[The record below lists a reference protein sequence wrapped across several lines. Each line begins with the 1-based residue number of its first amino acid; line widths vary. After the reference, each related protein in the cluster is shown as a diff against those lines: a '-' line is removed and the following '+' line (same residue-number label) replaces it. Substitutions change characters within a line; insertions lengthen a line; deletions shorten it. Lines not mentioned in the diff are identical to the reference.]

1 VRELT
6 SQAAW
11 LSLDPGDDDPLQF
24 IGYLAATMEPVAP
37 GTAAAVQPLLDDPQV
52 EPVRVL
58 EVLLGMLQ
66 RDLQTAENEQLLL
79 VLDDLHCVD
88 SPTLAPLM
96 ALFLERRPARL
107 HIMLLGR
114 LATYGPL
121 TRLYATEQVLE
132 MSEVELRFQ
141 PEEMAIYLVQRGFS
155 PPTPEA
161 LAQLDAHTEGWI
173 IALRLITAAAGD
185 KRKIDELLAAA
196 QSKHGWLAEYLTIQ
210 ILADLPRAKRTFVLQ
225 TSILDRF
232 NRLLLAAVTDTAAVD
247 ALLSSLV
254 ETGLPLVQLD
264 SRQEWFRYHHLFQDL
279 LQNRLRQEL
288 NSTDIEELHRRA
300 AVWLAQHDQVSAAVQ
315 HALSAEDLS
324 LAAAIL
330 ETAVRPEILRGGTR
344 QAQSWLDL
352 FPNDA
357 LDQHPRLLLD
367 WCLLSLMR
375 VQKNLIDLVSRTDA
389 ALTSARLVEKERRRA
404 QAELTIYKIYGQVYL
419 GNFASA
425 RELIRNE
432 DQRLADADPLTRAWF
447 LYVQMYLAWYDGQG
461 QVALVKG
468 NHAIAVFQDAGLDQA
483 EIAGRRLHAQ
493 ISAHGGFPREAVAM
507 LQEIVASAQ
516 ANRSF
521 AINELAETH
530 AGAIS
535 LHYWLDDIEGAQREQ
550 QSALALAHRLAD
562 PVLIRQIDS
571 LTTLFAMA
579 RATGR
584 SSEIEDSEPSGKMG
598 TVLLDRLNLHML
610 VRLGRAERA
619 WHFALSFG
627 VQLDGEILPENLP
640 YFISLL
646 EVAIARGIDLAAV
659 RPRIDAAIAQ
669 AERLDSRLFAA
680 ELYTLSAW
688 CQLQLGRREE
698 AEAALA
704 RALDLAV
711 ETGYVRF
718 ILDIPALAPL
728 LAVMDHP
735 AAAEVWVATVPEARR
750 RQAAQLTNKERLVL
764 AHLARPSRY
773 QDIADSL
780 GISINTVRTHIRH
793 IYRKLGVSRREEAV
807 GRARALGLAA
817 QNDFFPDVISS

>member
-1 VRELT
+1 
-6 SQAAW
+6 
-11 LSLDPGDDDPLQF
+11 
-24 IGYLAATMEPVAP
+24 
-37 GTAAAVQPLLDDPQV
+37 
-52 EPVRVL
+52 
-58 EVLLGMLQ
+58 
-66 RDLQTAENEQLLL
+66 
-79 VLDDLHCVD
+79 
-88 SPTLAPLM
+88 
-96 ALFLERRPARL
+96 
-107 HIMLLGR
+107 
-114 LATYGPL
+114 
-121 TRLYATEQVLE
+121 
-132 MSEVELRFQ
+132 
-141 PEEMAIYLVQRGFS
+141 
-155 PPTPEA
+155 
-161 LAQLDAHTEGWI
+161 
-173 IALRLITAAAGD
+173 
-185 KRKIDELLAAA
+185 
-196 QSKHGWLAEYLTIQ
+196 
-210 ILADLPRAKRTFVLQ
+210 
-225 TSILDRF
+225 
-232 NRLLLAAVTDTAAVD
+232 
-247 ALLSSLV
+247 
-254 ETGLPLVQLD
+254 
-264 SRQEWFRYHHLFQDL
+264 
-279 LQNRLRQEL
+279 
-288 NSTDIEELHRRA
+288 
-300 AVWLAQHDQVSAAVQ
+300 
-315 HALSAEDLS
+315 
-324 LAAAIL
+324 
-330 ETAVRPEILRGGTR
+330 
-344 QAQSWLDL
+344 
-352 FPNDA
+352 
-357 LDQHPRLLLD
+357 
-367 WCLLSLMR
+367 
-375 VQKNLIDLVSRTDA
+375 
-389 ALTSARLVEKERRRA
+389 
-404 QAELTIYKIYGQVYL
+404 
-419 GNFASA
+419 
-425 RELIRNE
+425 
-432 DQRLADADPLTRAWF
+432 
-447 LYVQMYLAWYDGQG
+447 MYLAWYDGQG

-680 ELYTLSAW
+680 ELYTL
-688 CQLQLGRREE
+688 
-698 AEAALA
+698 
-704 RALDLAV
+704 AV

-817 QNDFFPDVISS
+817 QNDFFPHVISS